1 MLYTIIK
8 ENTYQD
14 SIVLML
20 LSNKLSAIDGVN
32 QVSIM
37 MGTPANKDIFRSS
50 GFDTEALDNAKQNDI
65 VVIVDTDDESKV
77 DEVNE
82 QVDAELKGKGDDE
95 DKSQKQDEA
104 SNWNRALELA
114 NNPNLALISIP

>member
-37 MGTPANKDIFRSS
+37 MGTPANKDIFKSS
-50 GFDTEALDNAKQNDI
+50 GFDTAELDNAKPNDI

-82 QVDAELKGKGDDE
+82 QVDAELKGKGEED
-95 DKSQKQDEA
+95 DKSKKQDEA
-104 SNWNRALELA
+104 SNWNRALEIGRA
-114 NNPNLALISIP
+114 HV